1 MDNLGK
7 KKVGT
12 ALTIIPPVI
21 LLIAIGPPAVLLGMV
36 LVATFLGIREFY
48 GLCLPHS
55 LSLERWTGIGLGLL
69 LSLITLFGNLRIGS
83 LFLVLLLFLLSLLF
97 MFTSRDLSSTIS
109 NLGTSLFGILYV
121 GFLLSHVCLVRYG
134 SNGRI
139 WVLFLIA
146 TVWAGDISAY
156 WMGSWLGRH
165 RLYPKISPKKT
176 FEGLGGAIGGS
187 ILMAF
192 AFSKIFLPDLEIFS
206 TLFLAIGMGLLGQ
219 AGDFIESMLKRSAQ
233 VKDSGSFIPGHGGM
247 LDRLDSFL
255 FSAPFLHYSLLYLL
269 KETR

>member
-1 MDNLGK
+1 MDYLGK

-21 LLIAIGPPAVLLGMV
+21 FLIAIGPPAVLLGMV
-36 LVATFLGIREFY
+36 LMATFLGLREFY
-48 GLCLPHS
+48 HLCLPHS
-55 LSLERWTGIGLGLL
+55 IPMERWTGIGLGLL
-69 LSLITLFGNLRIGS
+69 LSIIALFANLKIGF
-83 LFLVLLLFLLSLLF
+83 LFLVFILFLLAILF
-97 MFTSRDLSSTIS
+97 MMTSKDLSSAVS
-109 NLGTSLFGILYV
+109 NLGVSLFGILYV
-121 GFLLSHVCLVRYG
+121 GFLLSHVSLVRYG
-134 SNGRI
+134 LNGRV
-139 WVLFLIA
+139 WVLFLIV

-156 WMGSWLGRH
+156 LIGSLFGRH

-176 FEGLGGAIGGS
+176 LEGLGGAIGGS
-187 ILMAF
+187 ILMAL
-192 AFSKIFLPDLEIFS
+192 AFSRIFLHDLEIGP
-206 TLFLAIGMGLLGQ
+206 TLFLAIGMGILGQ

-255 FSAPFLHYSLLYLL
+255 FSAPFLHYSLLYLI